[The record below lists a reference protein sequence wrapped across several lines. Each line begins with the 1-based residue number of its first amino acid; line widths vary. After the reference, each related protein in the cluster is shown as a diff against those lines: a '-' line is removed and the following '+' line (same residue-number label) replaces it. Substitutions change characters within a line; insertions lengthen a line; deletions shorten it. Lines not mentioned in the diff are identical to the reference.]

1 MFLLDKKIPLKRAG
15 PLQGH
20 ETEES
25 LMKDSMTRNK
35 EHVSRQESRLIVLQ
49 KSILKPKQSDKK
61 ST

>member
-1 MFLLDKKIPLKRAG
+1 MEPSCPLKRAG
-15 PLQGH
+15 PLQEH